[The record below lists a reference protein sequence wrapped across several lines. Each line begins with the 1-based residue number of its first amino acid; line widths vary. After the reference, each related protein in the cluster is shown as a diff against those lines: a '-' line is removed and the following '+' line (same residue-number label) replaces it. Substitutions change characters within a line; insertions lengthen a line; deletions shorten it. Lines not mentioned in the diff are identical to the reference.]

1 MSTTTTNLEL
11 VKPAGNER
19 VDVDVINGN
28 YDKIDEFAGL
38 AITDANY
45 VHTDNN
51 YTTTEK
57 NKLSAIQPN
66 ATATSFTQTLV
77 SGTAVGT
84 ITINGTAYTIYA
96 PSASGGASALND
108 LTDVTLASPS
118 NGQVLKYN
126 STTGKWENADESGG
140 GGGYIPTGEVYT
152 FFTDGS
158 AAAAN
163 YTLYVQWTDG
173 ETVTTA
179 LIVSYS
185 ELISGWT
192 TGNYQ
197 NVTINW
203 DRTNQIFNFVAKSG
217 SFECNGTYFDEG
229 DTMGTLSSGNITFNA
244 MEKESTGVDWT
255 QVQLSG
261 TKIAEIEIDGV
272 SQNVYAPTP
281 PTKTSDLTNDSN
293 FVADASYVHT
303 DNNYTATEKN
313 KLSGLVAVEANPS
326 GTASTDLTK
335 IAIGGTNYNIPSGGS
350 GSSTFA
356 GLSDVDIDD
365 TTLANGQVPVWNSTT
380 EKWENTFVSGGP
392 TEFIETLD
400 VGGQWVTYT
409 YDLTDVY
416 MVKIECDGDSYFI
429 SPTDIAVYS
438 SYTTLFTK
446 DNVNFNIA
454 RSADYQTLYVS
465 FSVSTSLTADIYAMT
480 RGGGGTTVIANP
492 TGTPTDELN
501 TIQIGNDIYEIVGG
515 GGSGFSK
522 TTLYTGTSFPAAN
535 TSIQLSNSIDSYDY
549 IEFDTGHNTQ
559 HFNYTFT
566 PEQLKD
572 TINNGCW
579 MFTDAGYACLKANS
593 AGDEISF
600 FDYSGWTNKSLL
612 GVYGLKLEG
621 GGGTTVIA
629 NPEGEATDT
638 LTKIQ
643 IGDDIYEIAGGSGG
657 SGFTKTTLY
666 EISGTT
672 PESVITL
679 SQSIENFDLIEVVSL
694 YGHSDEED
702 YKNTTMFNA
711 EELVNSIG
719 SARPKNWWVGN
730 DTVYVWFY
738 VTDVDEFTIHTQ
750 TGQTGLGIWYVY
762 GYKFGGG
769 SEGSAEWTDVVGTL
783 EAGDTTI
790 TLSNGKIKTNS
801 VVNPY
806 ASKVGVK
813 ASDMV
818 IANGSVTLTFPVQT
832 EDLDVMVRVT
842 KVGGTPEPTPIDTT
856 NTSKYNESSMNV
868 VSSSS
873 QMASVWNGGN
883 AIGLTFYL
891 TNPIDVTNLSKLY
904 YELQTS
910 SCYGGGS
917 QAQQERWNVQIG
929 LMATAPSAILNGTY
943 SELNFV
949 AGDDF
954 SNSNTNYGTQEI
966 DVSSLSGT
974 YYLVINAHG
983 WNAIISN
990 LREE

>member
-66 ATATSFTQTLV
+66 ATATSFSQTLV

-173 ETVTTA
+173 ETVTTS

-192 TGNYQ
+192 TDDYQ

-203 DRTNQIFNFVAKSG
+203 DSSNQNFNFVAKSG

-244 MEKESTGVDWT
+244 MEKEATGVDWT

-303 DNNYTATEKN
+303 DNNYTSTEKN

-326 GTASTDLTK
+326 GSASTDLTK

-380 EKWENTFVSGGP
+380 EKWENTFVSSGP

-429 SPTDIAVYS
+429 APTDIAVYS
-438 SYTTLFTK
+438 LYTTLFTK

-465 FSVSTSLTADIYAMT
+465 FSVPTSLTADIYAMT
-480 RGGGGTTVIANP
+480 RGGGGTTVVANP

-522 TTLYTGTSFPAAN
+522 TTLY
-535 TSIQLSNSIDSYDY
+535 
-549 IEFDTGHNTQ
+549 
-559 HFNYTFT
+559 
-566 PEQLKD
+566 
-572 TINNGCW
+572 
-579 MFTDAGYACLKANS
+579 
-593 AGDEISF
+593 
-600 FDYSGWTNKSLL
+600 
-612 GVYGLKLEG
+612 
-621 GGGTTVIA
+621 
-629 NPEGEATDT
+629 
-638 LTKIQ
+638 
-643 IGDDIYEIAGGSGG
+643 
-657 SGFTKTTLY
+657 

-672 PESVITL
+672 PESVIAL

-769 SEGSAEWTDVVGTL
+769 EGSAEWTDVVGTL
-783 EAGDTTI
+783 EAGQTQIVLTSSEI
-790 TLSNGKIKTNS
+790 EANS

-806 ASKVGVK
+806 ASKLGVK

-818 IANGSVTLTFPVQT
+818 VANGSVTLTFPVQT

-842 KVGGTPEPTPIDTT
+842 KVSGTSEPTPIDTT